1 MRLLLCD
8 SQRLLV
14 HALAEALRE
23 RGHAVVVCEDAE
35 VLPALLARLRPDV
48 CVVEATYAGELRL
61 DAVLVAHADRG
72 ATALLLLTGEMDA
85 RVWRAYDTG
94 AVDGVVS
101 KRASLSA
108 VETAL
113 RRAHGGHREV
123 TGFRR
128 GTAPTV
134 PPQRAPLTMREH
146 EVLDL
151 LVAGLPTGSIAD
163 DLAVSRN
170 TVRTHVANI
179 LHKLDVPDRAKA
191 VHHAVDMGL
200 VDPHQGGGD
209 RAERG

>member
-35 VLPALLARLRPDV
+35 VLPALLSRLRPDV
-48 CVVEATYAGELRL
+48 CVVETTYAGELRL
-61 DAVLVAHADRG
+61 DAVVAARAERG
-72 ATALLLLTGEMDA
+72 STALLLLTGEADA
-85 RVWRAYDTG
+85 RVWRAFDTG

-101 KRASLSA
+101 KGASLSA
-108 VETAL
+108 VESAL
-113 RRAHGGHREV
+113 RRAHRGHREV

-128 GTAPTV
+128 APAPAI

-191 VHHAVDMGL
+191 VHHAVDRGL
-200 VDPHQGGGD
+200 VDPHQGGGRGD
-209 RAERG
+209 RE

>member
-48 CVVEATYAGELRL
+48 CLVETTGATEPWLEALLAAHGDEAG
-61 DAVLVAHADRG
+61 
-72 ATALLLLTGEMDA
+72 TALLLLTGDMDA
-85 RVWRAYDTG
+85 RVWQAFDTG

-101 KRASLSA
+101 KRSSLSA

-113 RRAHGGHREV
+113 RRAHRGHREV
-123 TGFRR
+123 SGFRR
-128 GTAPTV
+128 GAPTV
-134 PPQRAPLTMREH
+134 PPQRAPLTTREH

-151 LVAGLPTGSIAD
+151 LVAGLPTDSIAD

-191 VHHAVDMGL
+191 VHHAVDLGL
-200 VDPHQGGGD
+200 VDPHPGRGRRAD
-209 RAERG
+209 RG